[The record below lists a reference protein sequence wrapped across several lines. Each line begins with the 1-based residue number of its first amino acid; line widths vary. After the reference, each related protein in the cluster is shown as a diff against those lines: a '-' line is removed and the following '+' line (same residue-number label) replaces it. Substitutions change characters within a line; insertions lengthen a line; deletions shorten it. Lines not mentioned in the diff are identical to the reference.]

1 MRSVLF
7 GALFAASTAIAG
19 CRSANQPDPV
29 TYALRFQP
37 DSLSLPVGARGS
49 LSMFA
54 TTTSGSD
61 VDIRLVEWV
70 VDDQTIATLDTRAPT
85 GHGDVPLLSIRELT
99 AADRTGLREISVAAL
114 DVRPGEIVG
123 IAGISGNGQ
132 KEFLEVLAGQRE
144 RRTGRILVK

>member
-1 MRSVLF
+1 MGSVLF
-7 GALFAASTAIAG
+7 GALVAASTAIAG

-70 VDDQTIATLDTRAPT
+70 VDDQTIATLDN
-85 GHGDVPLLSIRELT
+85 SQLT
-99 AADRTGLREISVAAL
+99 IGSPISATINVTCLR
-114 DVRPGEIVG
+114 
-123 IAGISGNGQ
+123 
-132 KEFLEVLAGQRE
+132 AGQTKAGGNVTLNLQDRVS
-144 RRTGRILVK
+144 GRIGVTCTATPEPPS